1 MDPNS
6 ALTVSIASLAVVLN
20 ALPSVLLME
29 GPLACLA
36 SAQSMAQVT
45 SASAGPWQWRGGVAE
60 PSLRI
65 RPIWGTRQPTV
76 TQNFSIG

>member
-6 ALTVSIASLAVVLN
+6 ALSVSIASLAVVLN

-45 SASAGPWQWRGGVAE
+45 SASAGDHGSGVVE
-60 PSLRI
+60 L
-65 RPIWGTRQPTV
+65 
-76 TQNFSIG
+76 QNQVYALGQFGVPVSPR